1 MFPFDILLSL
11 KNTVKADNK
20 WLQPHLIRI
29 RQLSNI
35 KITIARNCS
44 WTNKLK
50 TTLPSLLLRQTF
62 LSVMSMIRPPTPPR
76 LRSHPLTHSVASA
89 AGRQLSTTFPK
100 QGMSSSIH
108 LLRFSV
114 FQNWHFN
121 SQSKQPHV
129 LRLRDSG
136 QIRIKF
142 FGRVRKEQIPQFVS
156 PYLNDSALQCAS
168 FRLRIKNPSIPRW
181 LAGKTEGVG

>member
-35 KITIARNCS
+35 KITIARNCT

-62 LSVMSMIRPPTPPR
+62 LSVMSVIRPPTPPR

-114 FQNWHFN
+114 FQNC
-121 SQSKQPHV
+121 QSKQPHV
-129 LRLRDSG
+129 IAARSEFSFLGVSGKSKYHNLFLPIWMTRHYSAPCAPRSDSG
-136 QIRIKF
+136 
-142 FGRVRKEQIPQFVS
+142 
-156 PYLNDSALQCAS
+156 
-168 FRLRIKNPSIPRW
+168 
-181 LAGKTEGVG
+181 